1 MIITNSKKFK
11 KIIKILRKFNKWDKK
26 VFNKKKPFH
35 EIIYY
40 SENKLYSTEGH
51 ILAIIDISDCVSIID
66 VDSDFVFPNDVMP
79 KKSIE
84 IDIDNKLI
92 VDGERIDFKQFET
105 KFYKRIIPTQNPNAE
120 LEFDFSAYKSLDIG
134 YDRKSAEI
142 EFSKENAFFKY
153 CDDCETTR
161 VIDDCFSKELLNDN
175 YGDFQEVRFP
185 MWEIFEIMKISKK
198 FKIQQFGK
206 IDAMHKIIADDYE
219 FLIMPKRWLLSIWLK
234 RR

>member
-1 MIITNSKKFK
+1 MIQLLFDGIEDDRRDACQT
-11 KIIKILRKFNKWDKK
+11 KIDEGCDKVGLGK
-26 VFNKKKPFH
+26 TIRRSGNWIGLKHQFGDRDDHQDGRVF
-35 EIIYY
+35 
-40 SENKLYSTEGH
+40 
-51 ILAIIDISDCVSIID
+51 
-66 VDSDFVFPNDVMP
+66 
-79 KKSIE
+79 
-84 IDIDNKLI
+84 DIDNKLI

-161 VIDDCFSKELLNDN
+161 VIDDCFSKELLNDD

-219 FLIMPKRWLLSIWLK
+219 FLIMPKRWLLLVWLK